1 MTFRTAVP
9 PVAAASTDSVAD
21 YLKRIGR
28 TPLLD
33 AEREVALAR
42 QIEAGLY
49 AQDRLDTDHTLTAAA
64 RADLE
69 WLAAAGRMAKQH
81 MIEANLRLVVSVA
94 KRYAAT
100 GVPLPDLIQEGN
112 CGLIRAVE
120 KFDHERGFKFSTYA
134 MWWIKQAVQRA
145 VDETSRT
152 IRVPSHMAE
161 LIAKVD
167 RTSRR
172 LERDLGRPATAAEIG
187 AELDLTAEKVTQ
199 VQGYDRR
206 PVSLHMPIGSE
217 GEGELGDLIEDTAS
231 APVEDQVAMAGL
243 RAELDRVLA
252 DLTQRE
258 AEVVTLRFGLAGDGE
273 PKTFEEIGRRFGV
286 TRERIRQIEVK
297 AMAKLRM
304 KSRASLL
311 RDYLV

>member
-1 MTFRTAVP
+1 MTVRTPAPSIAV
-9 PVAAASTDSVAD
+9 ATTDSVAD

-49 AQDRLDTDHTLTAAA
+49 AQERLDTDHALDAAA

-69 WLAAAGRMAKQH
+69 WLAAAGRTVKQH

-152 IRVPSHMAE
+152 IRVPAHMAE

-172 LERDLGRPATAAEIG
+172 LERDLGRAPTAAEIG
-187 AELDLTAEKVTQ
+187 AELDLTAEKVTR

-206 PVSLHMPIGSE
+206 PVSLHTPIGSE
-217 GEGELGDLIEDTAS
+217 GDGELGDIIEDTVS
-231 APVEDQVAMAGL
+231 TPVADQVADAGL

-252 DLTQRE
+252 DLTERE

-273 PKTFEEIGRRFGV
+273 PRTFEEIGRHFGL

-297 AMAKLRM
+297 AMAKLRRE
-304 KSRASLL
+304 SRASVL
-311 RDYLV
+311 RDYLG